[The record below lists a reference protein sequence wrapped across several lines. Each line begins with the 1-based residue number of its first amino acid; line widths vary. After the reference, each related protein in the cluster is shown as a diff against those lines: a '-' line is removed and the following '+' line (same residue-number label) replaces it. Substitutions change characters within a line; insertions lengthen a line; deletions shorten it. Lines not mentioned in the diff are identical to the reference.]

1 MNQPLPP
8 GGAAGRREQERQ
20 RARLIVMIA
29 TLGIVAMLVAY
40 AVSPGVRHA
49 VGKAAHG
56 VSNVFDHDSAKK
68 HSSTTGTTPSP

>member
-1 MNQPLPP
+1 
-8 GGAAGRREQERQ
+8 
-20 RARLIVMIA
+20 MIA